1 MSPKYSPLEKV
12 IGYIECDGCHLIP
25 CLVIIFVLSFPV
37 AAQIVECKSNI
48 ADILISQ
55 IWSKISYLFTIS
67 ASLYMCTIISIPEI

>member
-48 ADILISQ
+48 ADILIS
-55 IWSKISYLFTIS
+55 
-67 ASLYMCTIISIPEI
+67 